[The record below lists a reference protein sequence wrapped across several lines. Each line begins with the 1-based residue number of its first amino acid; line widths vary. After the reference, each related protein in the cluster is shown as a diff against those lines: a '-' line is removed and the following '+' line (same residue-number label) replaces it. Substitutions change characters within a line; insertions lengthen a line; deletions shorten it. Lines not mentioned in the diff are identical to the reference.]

1 MGEVRVQTIVRT
13 IRVSE
18 DLWESLDVKA
28 KAKGKSR
35 NRLITEVLSRHCYK
49 KSKKVV
55 DKEKQVC

>member
-1 MGEVRVQTIVRT
+1 MQTIVRT

-18 DLWESLDVKA
+18 DLWESLEVKA

-49 KSKKVV
+49 KSKKSV